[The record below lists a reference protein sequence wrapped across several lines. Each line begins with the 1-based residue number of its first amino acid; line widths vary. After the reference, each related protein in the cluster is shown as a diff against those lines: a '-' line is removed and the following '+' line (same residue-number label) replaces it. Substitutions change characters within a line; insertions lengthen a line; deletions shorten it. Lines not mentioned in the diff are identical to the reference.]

1 MYAVVKTG
9 GKQVRMSPGDSI
21 RIEKLPGDIGEEVSF
36 DQVLLVSGDGEPR
49 VGNPVIEGATVKA
62 TIAAQGRGKKIIVF
76 KMKRRK
82 GYRRKAG
89 HRQDYTEVKV
99 ESIEG

>member
-49 VGNPVIEGATVKA
+49 VGNPVIEGATVKG
-62 TIAAQGRGKKIIVF
+62 TIAAQGRGKKSIVF

>member
-21 RIEKLPGDIGEEVSF
+21 RIEKLAGDVGEEISF
-36 DQVLLVSGDGEPR
+36 DQVLLVSGDGNAR
-49 VGNPVIEGATVKA
+49 VGTPVVEEASVRGIIVS
-62 TIAAQGRGKKIIVF
+62 QGRGKKITVF

-99 ESIEG
+99 ESIDG

>member
-49 VGNPVIEGATVKA
+49 VGNPVIEGATVKV

>member
-9 GKQVRMSPGDSI
+9 GKQVRMSPGDSV
-21 RIEKLPGDIGEEVSF
+21 RIEKLPGDVGEEISF
-36 DQVLLVSGDGEPR
+36 DQVLLVSDDGNAR
-49 VGNPVIEGATVKA
+49 VGTPVVEGASVRGI
-62 TIAAQGRGKKIIVF
+62 IASQGRGKKITVF

-89 HRQDYTEVKV
+89 HRQEYTEVKV
-99 ESIEG
+99 ESIDG

>member
-21 RIEKLPGDIGEEVSF
+21 RIEKLPGDIGEEISF

-49 VGNPVIEGATVKA
+49 VGNPVIEGSTVKG

>member
-21 RIEKLPGDIGEEVSF
+21 RIENLPGDIGEEVSF

-49 VGNPVIEGATVKA
+49 VGNPVIEGATVKG